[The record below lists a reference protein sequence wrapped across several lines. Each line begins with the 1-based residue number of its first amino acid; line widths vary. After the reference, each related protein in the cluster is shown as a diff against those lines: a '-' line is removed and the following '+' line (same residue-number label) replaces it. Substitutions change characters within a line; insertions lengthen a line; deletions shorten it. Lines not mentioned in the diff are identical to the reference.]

1 MSAQLASF
9 GTTDEGFSA
18 PKSYVAFGTFAGF
31 DPMVLEHCS
40 TMTAGELSS
49 FAIEANADAMQA
61 LAEAGL
67 IKTFDQTDG
76 RIRATVLP
84 AAEKLIAGFLADK
97 HAAR

>member
-1 MSAQLASF
+1 MTDRPSPLF
-9 GTTDEGFSA
+9 GEDYF
-18 PKSYVAFGTFAGF
+18 FALLLR
-31 DPMVLEHCS
+31 MVLEHCS